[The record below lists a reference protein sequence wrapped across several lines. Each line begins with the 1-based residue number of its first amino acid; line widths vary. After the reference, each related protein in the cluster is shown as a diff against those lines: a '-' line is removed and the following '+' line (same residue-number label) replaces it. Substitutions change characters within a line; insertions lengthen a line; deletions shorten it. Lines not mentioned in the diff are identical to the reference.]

1 VVEEGVEGLVAEGAF
16 VAVGVEGVSWGVGG
30 VLGGGGVQGIAEETE
45 GEDCEGEGVAGSEGV
60 AVEEAGEGFVVVFC
74 GLGGGC

>member
-16 VAVGVEGVSWGVGG
+16 VAVGVEGVSWGVGIG
-30 VLGGGGVQGIAEETE
+30 RGGEVQGIAEETE

-74 GLGGGC
+74 GLVGGC

>member
-1 VVEEGVEGLVAEGAF
+1 M
-16 VAVGVEGVSWGVGG
+16 VEGVSWGVGIG
-30 VLGGGGVQGIAEETE
+30 RGGEVQGIAEETE

-60 AVEEAGEGFVVVFC
+60 AVEEAGEGLVVVFC